1 MSSVKDNHDI
11 KQLLKSFFGFSS
23 FKGKQE
29 IIIES
34 LMEGNNTFVVMPT
47 GGGKSLCY
55 QLPALL
61 RPGTAIIVSP
71 LIALMKNQVDMIR
84 NFGSEKGIAHVMNSS
99 LSKAEMNEVRGD
111 LLAGKTKLLY
121 MAPES
126 LTKEDNIQ
134 FLRNINISLYA
145 IDEAHCIS
153 EWGHDFRPEYRKL
166 RPIINAIG
174 HDVPVIG
181 LTATATLKVQED
193 ILKNLEIVDAN
204 VFKSSFDRENLY
216 YEVRPK
222 TKSVI
227 KDIIKYIKTQPSKSG
242 IVYCLSR
249 KKAEETAE
257 SLVVNGIRALPYH
270 AGLDAAT
277 RRNNQDKFLMEDV
290 EVICATIAFGMGIDK
305 PDIRFVIHHDIPKS
319 IEGYYQ
325 ETGRGGRDGGEGNC
339 ITFYS
344 YDDIQKLEKF
354 MKDKPVA
361 EQEIAKELLF
371 ETVTYAESSVCR
383 HKLLLHYFGEDYSKD
398 NCGACDNCLNPKEKF
413 EGKEDIKLALEV
425 IGATK
430 QQFKAKII
438 ADILAGHKSGDIKA
452 IKLDKLEMFGKGA
465 QHDSKYWNTVIRQGL
480 IHRLIVKEIENYGI
494 LKLTET
500 SKAFIKKPYSIM
512 IAKDHDY
519 GQDSGD
525 DGIITKSGS
534 NKNSGADATLFAIL
548 KDLRKE
554 ISHEENLPP
563 FVIFQDPSL
572 EDMAIQYPITEEEL
586 TQIVG
591 VGAGKAAKYGE
602 PFLEVIKEYVEEN
615 EIMRAND
622 MVIKSVVNK
631 SGLKVYIIKS
641 IDRKLPLKDIAHAKN
656 LSLSELLTEIERVV
670 SSGTRLDI
678 NYYLNEFVDEYHQE
692 DIYDYFSEAETDS
705 IEDAL
710 LELGESEYSEE
721 EVRLMRIKFLSEVG
735 N

>member
-1 MSSVKDNHDI
+1 
-11 KQLLKSFFGFSS
+11 
-23 FKGKQE
+23 
-29 IIIES
+29 
-34 LMEGNNTFVVMPT
+34 
-47 GGGKSLCY
+47 
-55 QLPALL
+55 
-61 RPGTAIIVSP
+61 
-71 LIALMKNQVDMIR
+71 
-84 NFGSEKGIAHVMNSS
+84 
-99 LSKAEMNEVRGD
+99 
-111 LLAGKTKLLY
+111 
-121 MAPES
+121 
-126 LTKEDNIQ
+126 
-134 FLRNINISLYA
+134 
-145 IDEAHCIS
+145 
-153 EWGHDFRPEYRKL
+153 
-166 RPIINAIG
+166 
-174 HDVPVIG
+174 
-181 LTATATLKVQED
+181 
-193 ILKNLEIVDAN
+193 
-204 VFKSSFDRENLY
+204 
-216 YEVRPK
+216 
-222 TKSVI
+222 
-227 KDIIKYIKTQPSKSG
+227 
-242 IVYCLSR
+242 
-249 KKAEETAE
+249 
-257 SLVVNGIRALPYH
+257 
-270 AGLDAAT
+270 
-277 RRNNQDKFLMEDV
+277 
-290 EVICATIAFGMGIDK
+290 MGIDK

-383 HKLLLHYFGEDYSKD
+383 HKLLLHYFGENYPKE

-413 EGKEDIKLALEV
+413 EGKDDVKLALEV
-425 IGATK
+425 IESTK

-438 ADILAGHKSGDIKA
+438 ADILSGHKSGDIKA
-452 IKLDKLEMFGKGA
+452 IKLDQLAVFGKGS
-465 QHDSKYWNTVIRQGL
+465 QRDPKYWNTVIRQGL

-500 SKAFIKKPYSIM
+500 SKEFVKNPYSIM

-519 GQDSGD
+519 NHGGGD
-525 DGIITKSGS
+525 DIIVNSGGS
-534 NKNSGADATLFAIL
+534 SKRGSGADATLFAIL

-554 ISHEENLPP
+554 ISHDENLPP

-572 EDMAIQYPITEEEL
+572 EDMAIQYPITQEEL

-591 VGAGKAAKYGE
+591 VGKGKAEKYGE

-615 EIMRAND
+615 DITRAND

-656 LSLSELLTEIERVV
+656 LTLSELLTEVERVV

-678 NYYLNEFVDEYHQE
+678 NYYTDEFVDEYHQE

-710 LELGESEYSEE
+710 LELGESEYTEE
-721 EVRLMRIKFLSEVG
+721 EVRLIRIKFLSEIG